1 MLSLLLTLCLTAMA
15 SPTADSTDSL
25 PNYPDDVETVTVDGR
40 DLAVVDRGE
49 GAPLVFVHGLGSNL
63 SLWRGALDAFDDTHR
78 VVALDLPGFGLS
90 DKEDVPGT
98 MSFYADAV
106 VGTMEALGID
116 DATVV
121 GVSMGGQVALTLALE
136 QPERLRDLV
145 LVSPAGIET
154 FTDQEAQTMKS
165 MTTAEGIANTPDEQ
179 VRKNVAANFASWSDD
194 YAWLIE
200 QRDSLRQ
207 RDDFM
212 DYARANAASVSG
224 MLDAPVRDRLEEI
237 EIRTLVLFGAGD
249 KLIPNPFLHPN
260 QTTAS
265 VAEEAREAL
274 PNATVELVDDAGHL
288 LMLEQPAVFHENLRN
303 WLNDAEAGR

>member
-63 SLWRGALDAFDDTHR
+63 SLWREALDAFDDTHR

-106 VGTMEALGID
+106 ASTMEALGID
-116 DATVV
+116 EATVV

-154 FTDQEAQTMKS
+154 FAEQEAQTMKS

-212 DYARANAASVSG
+212 DYAEANARSVAG
-224 MLDAPVRDRLEEI
+224 MLDAPVRDRLGEI
-237 EIRTLVLFGAGD
+237 ETRTLVLFGAGD

-260 QTTAS
+260 HTTES
-265 VAEEAREAL
+265 VAGEARQAL
-274 PNATVELVDDAGHL
+274 PNATVDLVDDAGHL

>member
-90 DKEDVPGT
+90 DKKNVPGT

-106 VGTMEALGID
+106 ASTMEALEID
-116 DATVV
+116 EATVV